1 MEEIHI
7 MKHLQT
13 FEDFNILNEI
23 GDMSAGYYD
32 VKGPFFEN
40 EWGKDDVVY
49 KFETKSGLK
58 YRVIFYDKRSD
69 IEVWFEVTDTEDKQ
83 IPMHT
88 TTNKGELYQVMATTF
103 GIIDHYF
110 TSTDAGQP
118 YGIKDEM
125 SPFQMHMDSNTDNP
139 PDMMRIEPTKEQIW
153 DQGPR
158 ESDKRREKLYMQYL
172 KKQGYKARVVGDAI
186 VVDISEYIK

>member
-1 MEEIHI
+1 MEKILI

-88 TTNKGELYQVMATTF
+88 TTDKGELYKVMATTF
-103 GIIDHYF
+103 GIIDHYL
-110 TSTDAGQP
+110 TAKGAGIP
-118 YGIKDEM
+118 YG
-125 SPFQMHMDSNTDNP
+125 MDPELTPKQIHAPNNNL
-139 PDMMRIEPTKEQIW
+139 MVINPTKEKKRKGRGYGEDIK
-153 DQGPR
+153 D
-158 ESDKRREKLYMQYL
+158 DKRREKLYVKYL
-172 KKQGYKARVVGDAI
+172 KKQGYKPKVAGDTI
-186 VVDISEYIK
+186 FFNLEKYM